1 MWQQQGRAVAR
12 RDPKEASVD
21 ETRLQPED
29 ILRQVQIQHLTVAPD
44 GGAVVYSRRVIDDG
58 KYRTNLWLVPWS
70 GGEPRQLTRAMANDT
85 QPVYAPDGRSVAFIS
100 DRGGR
105 EQPWILPLDGGE
117 PELAADIAGKTKFV
131 RWSPDGARLL
141 AVAPSGIERLSVGDP
156 EDPTARVIDDFAWR
170 LDAFGLRNQY
180 ASVWVVS
187 RDGGEP
193 VRISPEEWEVLDA
206 RWMPDGR
213 SIAVVADVE
222 PEAGM
227 RRLSERAAAWRL
239 TVDSPRE
246 PELLA
251 ELPGGVVAVRPSPDG
266 THVAVIGKDFPRQPS
281 WADNHLYV
289 CAGGESRRLGG
300 DLDRPVGNVTTGDL
314 LVRGSGVSCEWLDD
328 EAIVAQVG
336 DEGRTVPFRFDVS
349 SGAAIPLLPGEIV
362 SNSLAVGG
370 DHLAMVAT
378 DRGRPTEVYAVE
390 DGGMRQLTHHGSD
403 WLEPFRRDPV
413 RYRISHPEG
422 HSFNTWL
429 VEGRDA
435 PKPGP
440 VVIQIHGG
448 PHAAH
453 GPTPWIEMQ
462 ALADAGFHVLYPNP
476 RGSSGYGEAFAR
488 AIHGRWGE
496 VDGSDHLRLVDWAVD
511 TGLADPKRIGV
522 MGLSGGGY
530 MTTWLLGHHP
540 GRFRAGVSENPVSN
554 WVSWYGGSDL
564 TGYTDERFVGIGRLP
579 EDIDAFLAASPF
591 MAIHNNTAPLLL
603 LQAEGDLRCPPEQS
617 EILFAILRSRGV
629 RTQLVRYPGEPH
641 FLAGIGRPD
650 RRVDRVR
657 RIVAWFGEYL

>member
-1 MWQQQGRAVAR
+1 
-12 RDPKEASVD
+12 
-21 ETRLQPED
+21 
-29 ILRQVQIQHLTVAPD
+29 
-44 GGAVVYSRRVIDDG
+44 
-58 KYRTNLWLVPWS
+58 
-70 GGEPRQLTRAMANDT
+70 
-85 QPVYAPDGRSVAFIS
+85 
-100 DRGGR
+100 
-105 EQPWILPLDGGE
+105 
-117 PELAADIAGKTKFV
+117 
-131 RWSPDGARLL
+131 
-141 AVAPSGIERLSVGDP
+141 
-156 EDPTARVIDDFAWR
+156 
-170 LDAFGLRNQY
+170 
-180 ASVWVVS
+180 
-187 RDGGEP
+187 
-193 VRISPEEWEVLDA
+193 VLDA

-251 ELPGGVVAVRPSPDG
+251 ELPGGVVAVRPLPDG
-266 THVAVIGKDFPRQPS
+266 TRVAVIGKDFPRQPS

-413 RYRISHPEG
+413 RHRISHPEG
-422 HSFNTWL
+422 HTFDTWL
-429 VEGRDA
+429 IEGREA
-435 PKPGP
+435 PRPGP

-453 GPTPWIEMQ
+453 GPTPWIEML